1 MKALLIPAAI
11 VTALVSIPA
20 AHAED
25 GESSLR
31 FFNKER
37 AKAQAVG
44 GYGNPLVAVP
54 NAMAEKVSEMVDAMT
69 GESQK
74 AEAKPDAKKK

>member
-44 GYGNPLVAVP
+44 GYGNPPCRSAVRDGRKSLG
-54 NAMAEKVSEMVDAMT
+54 NGRCHDR
-69 GESQK
+69 
-74 AEAKPDAKKK
+74 